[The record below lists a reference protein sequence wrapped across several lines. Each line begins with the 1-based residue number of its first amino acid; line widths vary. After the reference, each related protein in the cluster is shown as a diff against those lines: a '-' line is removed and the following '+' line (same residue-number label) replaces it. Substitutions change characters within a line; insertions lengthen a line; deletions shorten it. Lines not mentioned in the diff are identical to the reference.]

1 MRNSVFRTVAM
12 MRWVVVLAC
21 SCEDCAAAIPIALAP
36 TTAIPIATATM
47 TNLLMLR
54 GMIASTYR
62 TIVALYRQFD
72 LRRCDLHHSFAFPG
86 GLRPATSHLKTGL
99 AAGPGG
105 GGQER
110 KKGGAD
116 GGGGMP
122 KICFLGGGRGGG
134 ACPTLLRSVVVQ
146 C

>member
-62 TIVALYRQFD
+62 TKVALYRRSD
-72 LRRCDLHHSFAFPG
+72 LRRCDLHHSVAFPG
-86 GLRPATSHLKTGL
+86 GSRPATSRPKTGL
-99 AAGPGG
+99 AADQCVK
-105 GGQER
+105 GQKQKNTR
-110 KKGGAD
+110 R
-116 GGGGMP
+116 M
-122 KICFLGGGRGGG
+122 
-134 ACPTLLRSVVVQ
+134 
-146 C
+146 

>member
-47 TNLLMLR
+47 THLLMLR

-62 TIVALYRQFD
+62 TIVALYRRFD

-86 GLRPATSHLKTGL
+86 GSRPATSRPKTGL
-99 AAGPGG
+99 AAGPMCKGPKT
-105 GGQER
+105 
-110 KKGGAD
+110 KKYAAYGEGALMKKFLASRGVGGAS
-116 GGGGMP
+116 GW
-122 KICFLGGGRGGG
+122 G
-134 ACPTLLRSVVVQ
+134 APL
-146 C
+146 

>member
-62 TIVALYRQFD
+62 TIVALYRRFD
-72 LRRCDLHHSFAFPG
+72 LRRCDLHHSFAFPDG
-86 GLRPATSHLKTGL
+86 SCPATSHPKTGL
-99 AAGPGG
+99 AARPIGLGAN
-105 GGQER
+105 
-110 KKGGAD
+110 KKIRGVW
-116 GGGGMP
+116 
-122 KICFLGGGRGGG
+122 GRGLNENARFAPGVG
-134 ACPTLLRSVVVQ
+134 VVRAPP
-146 C
+146 CARL